1 MQETIN
7 DLQRKLSFQEHT
19 LSELN
24 EALVNQQQQ
33 IDKLNLH
40 LKILQDRLEGLENA
54 VPHTQQD
61 EKPPHY

>member
-7 DLQRKLSFQEHT
+7 DLQSKLSFHEHT

-24 EALVNQQQQ
+24 EVLVGQQQQ

-40 LKILQDRLEGLENA
+40 LKILQDRLEGIEHTIPN
-54 VPHTQQD
+54 TQQD